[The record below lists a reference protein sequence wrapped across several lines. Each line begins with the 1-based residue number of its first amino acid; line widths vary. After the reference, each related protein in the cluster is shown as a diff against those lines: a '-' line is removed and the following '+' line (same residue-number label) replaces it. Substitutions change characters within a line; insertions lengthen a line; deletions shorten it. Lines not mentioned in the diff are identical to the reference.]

1 MEIKDRIAK
10 LGSIFK
16 EMQITNVDG
25 TQIIYVVVSFPQNWI
40 IDNDIEE
47 KFNVT
52 VRNNPSVPGEYYF
65 IAVSV
70 ILDNGREQYLGFKGL
85 SYKVDNSSLWGKIS
99 DYMKNHVFTSIIII
113 IIILFMLGIMVNI
126 CRAEKRKPRPTVNID
141 IQGKMME
148 DKE

>member
-25 TQIIYVVVSFPQNWI
+25 AQIIYVVVSFPQNWI
-40 IDNDIEE
+40 IDDDIEE

-65 IAVSV
+65 IAEISV
-70 ILDNGREQYLGFKGL
+70 GETPLFDAIEYNINKMKAAIERSTLLNEKMKELRDIFEDESITIEELRTLKFDIPKGT
-85 SYKVDNSSLWGKIS
+85 SPIADIISQEPSGK
-99 DYMKNHVFTSIIII
+99 K
-113 IIILFMLGIMVNI
+113 
-126 CRAEKRKPRPTVNID
+126 K
-141 IQGKMME
+141 GKK
-148 DKE
+148 KE